1 VNEKCDVYS
10 FGMVA
15 LEVIMGRHPGSFIS
29 SVSSSSSSSS
39 IVSHQITLNE
49 VLDQR
54 LSPPRGRVTEEVLSV
69 AKIAFACLNASQ
81 QSRPT
86 MQQVSHKLITSTRR
100 PPLTIEPLDVI
111 TLGQLLDITAL
122 AL

>member
-29 SVSSSSSSSS
+29 SISSSSSSS
-39 IVSHQITLNE
+39 IVSHQITVNE